1 MRVQT
6 QDLSAAVDGHVV
18 LTGVDLDLPSGGV
31 TALVGANG
39 SGKSTLLRTL
49 AGIVAAPRGHVLVG
63 GERVDRL
70 RPRERALRMALVAQ
84 EDSPPDDLLVGEMI
98 ALGRIPHARPWALGG
113 AQERQVVLRA
123 LAQVGLQD
131 VVDRPCHALSGGERR
146 RALLARGLAQDA
158 PVLLLDEPTNH
169 LDVPHQHHLLRLVR
183 GLGRTV
189 VMAIHDLDLAHRYAD
204 HVVVVGEGSVL
215 AAGPAPD
222 VLTGEAVQR
231 AFGIR
236 TVTLVDP
243 ATGQAHLICAP
254 SDNHQAPG
262 PVLQGDPS

>member
-1 MRVQT
+1 MQT
-6 QDLSAAVDGHVV
+6 HDLTAAVDGHVV

-49 AGIVAAPRGHVLVG
+49 AGIAAAPRGHVVVG
-63 GERVDRL
+63 GDRVDRL
-70 RPRERALRMALVAQ
+70 RPRERALRIALVAQ

-98 ALGRIPHARPWALGG
+98 ALGRIPHARPWSLGG
-113 AQERQVVLRA
+113 AEERQVVLHA

-131 VVDRPCHALSGGERR
+131 LVDRPCHALSGGERR

-169 LDVPHQHHLLRLVR
+169 LDVAQQHQLLRLAR
-183 GLGRTV
+183 AAGRTV

-215 AAGPAPD
+215 DQGPPATTLTGPA
-222 VLTGEAVQR
+222 VAH

-236 TVTLVDP
+236 ASTLVDP
-243 ATGQAHLICAP
+243 ATGRTHLVC
-254 SDNHQAPG
+254 
-262 PVLQGDPS
+262 DPPDEEPIPTNPPEES